1 VALEPGGEGSGGDLE
16 GGGEVGGGDGVGG
29 WSVQKTVLGQAE
41 TIDFS
46 LPKPGF
52 TENSDHS
59 LAVKTRRD
67 NGEVERL

>member
-1 VALEPGGEGSGGDLE
+1 MLAFVMGGMGG
-16 GGGEVGGGDGVGG
+16 
-29 WSVQKTVLGQAE
+29 VQETVLGQAE

-67 NGEVERL
+67 NVPNHPPQMTLNSNR

>member
-1 VALEPGGEGSGGDLE
+1 MLLSW
-16 GGGEVGGGDGVGG
+16 GVGG
-29 WSVQKTVLGQAE
+29 VQETVPGQAE
-41 TIDFS
+41 TIDFL

-67 NGEVERL
+67 NVAHHPPQITFAS